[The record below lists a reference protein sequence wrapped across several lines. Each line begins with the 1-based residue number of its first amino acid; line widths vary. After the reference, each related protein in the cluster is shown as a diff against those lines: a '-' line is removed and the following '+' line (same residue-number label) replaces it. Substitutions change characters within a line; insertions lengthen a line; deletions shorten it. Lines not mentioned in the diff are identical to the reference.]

1 MLDREFF
8 DFFYLLNLTMNF
20 IKGHR
25 LSIIFCFV
33 NLISICKF
41 QRDIKLTVLAIDG
54 VVIVIATNIAYPLH
68 FSGTNLKAEIVAAD
82 TLKTARDK
90 VCQRRCYILIIEC
103 FGPQDLQGTG
113 VLVDKSKVK
122 PQQIVVDFKSRL
134 FIVSNLVDGAIAR
147 DDFKVNQ
154 RFYLFREVAGLF
166 DIQFILN
173 FCISFLSVSN
183 DREDTLGIDLDGVV

>member
-1 MLDREFF
+1 
-8 DFFYLLNLTMNF
+8 MNF

-25 LSIIFCFV
+25 LGIIFCFV
-33 NLISICKF
+33 NLISVCKF
-41 QRDIKLTVLAIDG
+41 QGDIKLAILSMGG
-54 VVIVIATNIAYPLH
+54 VVIVIAANIAYPLH
-68 FSGTNLKAEIVAAD
+68 FTGTNLKAEIVATD

-90 VCQRRCYILIIEC
+90 IRQSRRYIFIIERL
-103 FGPQDLQGTG
+103 GSQDLQGTG
-113 VLVDKSKVK
+113 VLIDKGKVK
-122 PQQIVVDFKSRL
+122 PQQIIIDFKSGL
-134 FIVSNLVDGAIAR
+134 LIVSNLVDGAIAR

-183 DREDTLGIDLDGVV
+183 DREDTLGIDFDGVV